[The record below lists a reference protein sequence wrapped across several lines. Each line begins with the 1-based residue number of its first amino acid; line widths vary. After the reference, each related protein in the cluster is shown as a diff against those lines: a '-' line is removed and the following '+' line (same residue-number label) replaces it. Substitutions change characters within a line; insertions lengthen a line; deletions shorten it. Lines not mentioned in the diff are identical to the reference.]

1 MYKVIVTARSFGQAN
16 DAPIKLL
23 EEHGCEVVRVA
34 TGKPLTTEELIPHIA
49 DADAVIA
56 GLDNYNKEV
65 IEAGKKLKVISRYG
79 VGYDKV
85 DVCTA
90 RAKDIAVTITPGAN
104 EHSVADLAMAL
115 MLSAARHVTAVNAD
129 VKNGGWG
136 RVMGGEMW
144 QKTLGVIGLGR
155 IGKGVVKR
163 AKGFGMNVLCFE
175 KYPDEAFGAEYGVT
189 YTGIDTLI
197 RNSDFITIHVPLLP
211 DTKNLISDR
220 EFDVMKKTAVIVN
233 TARGGVID
241 EKALYTALKEG
252 KIAAAALDATE
263 VEPPKGSPLLELD
276 NCIITSH
283 IGGFTRDAVNNM
295 GMMAAQNA
303 IDVLEGRECKF
314 KV

>member
-115 MLSAARHVTAVNAD
+115 MLSAARHVTPAAELLT
-129 VKNGGWG
+129 
-136 RVMGGEMW
+136 RRRS
-144 QKTLGVIGLGR
+144 TPR
-155 IGKGVVKR
+155 SRR
-163 AKGFGMNVLCFE
+163 AKL
-175 KYPDEAFGAEYGVT
+175 
-189 YTGIDTLI
+189 
-197 RNSDFITIHVPLLP
+197 PLLRSTLLRSSP
-211 DTKNLISDR
+211 R
-220 EFDVMKKTAVIVN
+220 RG
-233 TARGGVID
+233 ARCSS
-241 EKALYTALKEG
+241 LTTALSPPTS
-252 KIAAAALDATE
+252 AVLRATL
-263 VEPPKGSPLLELD
+263 S
-276 NCIITSH
+276 T
-283 IGGFTRDAVNNM
+283 TWA
-295 GMMAAQNA
+295 
-303 IDVLEGRECKF
+303 
-314 KV
+314 